1 MSPLLLENNSSP
13 DTNRELAGV
22 ETNNQ
27 ITSDLINNSEEFT
40 QYFHEGYCKI
50 AAPELDD
57 CREVTEAMTDGDSNS
72 SHCER
77 EKPEE
82 DGDNDDVIGGVFAFC
97 EEGNLF

>member
-13 DTNRELAGV
+13 KTNRESTGV
-22 ETNNQ
+22 EVNDQ
-27 ITSDLINNSEEFT
+27 TSDLINNTVEFT

-50 AAPELDD
+50 TVPELDD
-57 CREVTEAMTDGDSNS
+57 CHEVTEAVTDGDSNS

-97 EEGNLF
+97 EEGNFF